1 MKCPNNK
8 SSDANK
14 NAVSASAELPSCI
27 FLLFP
32 PSVSLSPLTVCHS
45 CGLCGDVSLLRMDS
59 PAQKRPYYIYILL
72 HHLEA
77 MPAGLQNLGHKA
89 GGEAKRRAREEE
101 RRSRERLGLM
111 E

>member
-14 NAVSASAELPSCI
+14 NAVSASAVLPSCFFSSS
-27 FLLFP
+27 FLHP
-32 PSVSLSPLTVCHS
+32 SLSPLTSCHI

-72 HHLEA
+72 HHLET
-77 MPAGLQNLGHKA
+77 MPAGLQNLGQKE
-89 GGEAKRRAREEE
+89 GRKAKRRARG
-101 RRSRERLGLM
+101 RAQR
-111 E
+111 